1 MSLNV
6 LAIDDSR
13 TMRTM
18 LDIALKDCGFQVCLA
33 EDGQQGLDTLKNFTP
48 DVIVTDLN
56 MPVMDGFGVIEGVRK
71 HSQFS
76 ATPVLV
82 LTTESAQELKQRA
95 RKPSKLHSSKNV
107 KTCSANSRAVLLRLK
122 TAKVTPIQLMPFLEP
137 FTQLRGERVLLT

>member
-95 RKPSKLHSSKNV
+95 RDAGATGWIVKPFDKEKL
-107 KTCSANSRAVLLRLK
+107 ANAIR
-122 TAKVTPIQLMPFLEP
+122 
-137 FTQLRGERVLLT
+137 RVAA